1 MSMPWARKARSALF
15 AAVIAVG
22 AVSAPLAA
30 NAQSTEILFGSHQ
43 GYRPIT
49 ATMAGTTYTLTG
61 RDMTVEQ
68 VINVA
73 RHGAQVQY
81 SPAAVQEMQDNYN
94 LLLQA
99 PTNGVSVYWY
109 TRGAGSGRE
118 TVIFDGDPMRPDNRE
133 MLERRMMA
141 SFQRGNE
148 SGHQPEMLDEGLVR
162 AVMVVRANAMVWN
175 APSPPLARMLID
187 LINRRVTPVMYGRCT
202 VGEGDL
208 CTLSAVAAT
217 MVGSGEAYF
226 NGMRMPAAQALQQ
239 AGLTPIQPFAA
250 DDNALI
256 SANAYATALGVFA
269 VHDGKQAL
277 QWADLTYAID
287 LNGMNSALGPLTYL
301 VQTDRPFPWLNWHA
315 NRVKEMLR
323 GSYLWEND
331 PGRIIQDP
339 ISMRA
344 SSIRTGSAW
353 EAWSKLHDN
362 LLIQLNSSD
371 HNPAVRVLDPSVS
384 WEMQTPEMMKYYVA
398 PGQYAER
405 GGFIIANANW
415 DPYPLAND
423 LEYFNLAMGNL
434 GVALMLRVE
443 RFGQE
448 FFTGE
453 GTRDVLQQIGGN
465 IAGYRGH
472 EVWQDFQ
479 AQVNVVPPEGYGGP
493 TGTEDLEAQTR
504 IKGWRAIN
512 VVDNMFR
519 LLVNDLN
526 NGVRWLEVRKTMD
539 PAREFG
545 PAADAVWA
553 AYRQVIPQEGPPT
566 RPGVPREVV
575 YDFIKNTPATDFYPL
590 DLPNP

>member
-1 MSMPWARKARSALF
+1 MSIEWGRKVRSALV
-15 AAVIAVG
+15 AAAITVG
-22 AVSAPLAA
+22 AVALPLTA
-30 NAQSTEILFGSHQ
+30 NAQSTEVLFGSHQ
-43 GYRPIT
+43 GYRPIN
-49 ATMAGTTYTLTG
+49 ANMAGTAYTLTG

-73 RHGAQVQY
+73 RHGATVQY

-99 PTNGVSVYWY
+99 PTNGVSVYWF

-118 TVIFDGDPMRPDNRE
+118 TVIFDGDPMRPDNKAFLEKR
-133 MLERRMMA
+133 MLDN
-141 SFQRGNE
+141 FQRGVDR
-148 SGHQPEMLDEGLVR
+148 GHEPEILDEALVR

-187 LINRRVTPVMYGRCT
+187 LINKRVTPVMYGRCT

-208 CTLSAVAAT
+208 CTLNAVGAT
-217 MVGSGEAYF
+217 MVGAGEAYF
-226 NGMRMPAAQALQQ
+226 NGVRMPAAQALQQ
-239 AGLTPIQPFAA
+239 AGLAPIVPFAA
-250 DDNALI
+250 DDNALT
-256 SANAYATALGVFA
+256 SANAYATALAVFA
-269 VHDGKQAL
+269 AHDGKQAL

-287 LNGMNSALGPLTYL
+287 LNGMNSALGPLTHL
-301 VQTDRPFPWLNWHA
+301 IQTDRPFPWLNWQA
-315 NRVKEMLR
+315 DRVKEMLR
-323 GSYLWEND
+323 GSYLWQND

-344 SSIRTGSAW
+344 SAIRSGSAW
-353 EAWSKLHDN
+353 EAWDKLHDN
-362 LLIQLNSSD
+362 LVIQLNSSD
-371 HNPAVRVLDPSVS
+371 HNPAVRVMEPSAS
-384 WEMQTPEMMKYYVA
+384 WDMATPEMMKYYIR
-398 PGQYAER
+398 PGKYASK

-434 GVALMLRVE
+434 GIALMLRVE

-453 GTRDVLQQIGGN
+453 GTRAVLQQIGGN
-465 IAGYRGH
+465 IDGYRGH

-479 AQVNVVPPEGYGGP
+479 AQLNVVPPEGYGGP

-526 NGVRWLEVRKTMD
+526 NGIRWLEVRKAMD

-545 PAADAVWA
+545 PAADAVWG
-553 AYRQVIPQEGPPT
+553 AYRQLIPREGQPA
-566 RPGVPREVV
+566 RPGPARTVV
-575 YDFIKNTPATDFYPL
+575 YDFLKNTPAITFHPL
-590 DLPNP
+590 NLPSD